1 VFETISYVM
10 HACVFFSAFIL
21 CSMLF
26 ATVLLFEMSF
36 FHPWSV
42 CNITSYQSC

>member
-1 VFETISYVM
+1 
-10 HACVFFSAFIL
+10 
-21 CSMLF
+21 MLF